1 MPATRSTLTLLLLIA
16 VATQA
21 AAQDNSRSI
30 RLLNGKNLDGWT
42 CYLGDSDVS
51 CDQVWSVEDGVLR
64 CTGKPT
70 GYLITRRD
78 DFADYR
84 LQLQWRWP
92 DKPGNNGVLV
102 HCTTKNELGV
112 WPKSL
117 EVQLQHQHAGDFW
130 VIGTEIDMENIEQ
143 RRDGRRHLNLTDD
156 SEKPLGEWNKMEIV
170 CHGDRVTVKVNG
182 ELVNEAVD
190 VSQQRGAIALQ
201 SEGAPIEYRDIVLTS
216 LKP

>member
-1 MPATRSTLTLLLLIA
+1 MFATRAPGALLLAACFASL
-16 VATQA
+16 A
-21 AAQDNSRSI
+21 AAQDDSEST
-30 RLLNGKNLDGWT
+30 RLFNGKNLDGWT
-42 CYLGDSDVS
+42 CYLGDSNVP
-51 CDQVWSVEDGVLR
+51 CDQVWSVKDGVLH

-70 GYLITRRD
+70 GYLITKRN

-92 DKPGNNGVLV
+92 NKPGNNGVLV

-130 VIGTEIDMENIEQ
+130 VIGTEIDMKNLEE

-156 SEKPLGEWNKMEIV
+156 SEKPLGEWNTLEIV
-170 CHGDRVTVKVNG
+170 CRGDTVTVHVNG
-182 ELVNEAVD
+182 DLVNEAVD

-201 SEGAPIEYRDIVLTS
+201 SEGAPIEYRDIVLTP